1 MHKWNPGD
9 YEKSAIAQYSW
20 AVGLMSR
27 HNLKGDESILD
38 IGSGNGKIT
47 ARLAEMV
54 PRGNVVGIDISPEMV
69 DYARNTYPSETHPNL
84 SFQIGDASCLDFC
97 EEFDIVV
104 SFACL
109 HWVKDHLPV
118 LRGVFRSL
126 MPGGSALFQ
135 CGGKGNA
142 ADLLAVTEELIR
154 MVAWSE
160 FFHDIGSPYHFYGP
174 EEYRKWLTQAGL
186 EPLRVELI
194 PKDMVHEGQ
203 AGLEGFLS
211 TTWLPYTERLP
222 EGLRQD
228 FVSEI
233 ARRYIGLYPLD
244 EMGKVHVKMIRLE
257 VEAERPI

>member
-9 YEKSAIAQYSW
+9 YEKSATAQYSW
-20 AVGLMSR
+20 AIGLMSCLN
-27 HNLKGDESILD
+27 HKGDERILD

-54 PRGNVVGIDISPEMV
+54 PRGTVVGIDISPDMV
-69 DYARNTYPSETHPNL
+69 DYARNKYPPKKYPNL
-84 SFQIGDASCLDFC
+84 SFQIGDASHLDFC

-118 LRGVFRSL
+118 LGGVFRSL
-126 MPGGSALFQ
+126 MPGGRVLFQ

-142 ADLLAVTEELIR
+142 ADILTVTEELIR
-154 MVAWSE
+154 MVTWSE
-160 FFHDIGSPYHFYGP
+160 FFHDASSPYHFYGP

-186 EPLRVELI
+186 KPLRVELI
-194 PKDMVHEGQ
+194 PKEMVHEGRVR
-203 AGLEGFLS
+203 LEGFLS

-228 FVSEI
+228 FISEI
-233 ARRYIGLYPLD
+233 ARRYIDLYPLD
-244 EMGKVHVKMIRLE
+244 EGGKVHVKMMRLE
-257 VEAERPI
+257 VEAERPL